1 MRSIKEGV
9 TDFGER
15 LRADRVAAGL
25 TQKELAE
32 RSGLSSRAIGDLER
46 GVTRRP
52 RRGTVRSIA
61 RAFGQTPE
69 SQHLDHATARFFRLL
84 SLHPGR
90 ELEPQAAAALAGL
103 TVPDAEHKLAV
114 LSRAHLIHPTGPGRY
129 GMHDVLRASAA
140 EQVKAHELP
149 VARRD
154 AQARLFDYYLGLTAR
169 AVDTLFPA
177 ASRPTAVS
185 IVVSDS
191 AAAQVAEPGRAQAWL
206 DEQRETLIKIINYCA
221 DHGWPEQSVQL
232 ASALFRYLES
242 GGYYS
247 EIVSVYGNAA
257 RTAQRSGD
265 HSAQAEALNNLCVV
279 DLRQGRYREAAARLE
294 RALALYL
301 QASNLTGQAYVL
313 GNLGIVEF
321 EVGNYAQA
329 AGRQERA
336 LRLYRQLGNRA
347 GTARTLVNLG
357 LVYLRQDSVDQ
368 AISLFREGLELT
380 RQHGMHR
387 TEANALSNLGLAYCR
402 QGRHQEAITYLE
414 QALDLLCQ
422 LDDPANQA
430 ETLNNLGDA
439 LQGIG
444 EAERARAQHE
454 TALKLAAQIGLTSEL
469 ARSHDLLGRAFY
481 ACSRPGDARRHWEQ
495 AVRLYAGLGAPEEAQ
510 VRAHLLDPI
519 S

>member
-1 MRSIKEGV
+1 
-9 TDFGER
+9 
-15 LRADRVAAGL
+15 
-25 TQKELAE
+25 
-32 RSGLSSRAIGDLER
+32 LSSTGE
-46 GVTRRP
+46 
-52 RRGTVRSIA
+52 SIA
-61 RAFGQTPE
+61 RASGQEPG
-69 SQHLDHATARFFRLL
+69 SQHLDHATARLFRLL
-84 SLHPGR
+84 SLHPGT
-90 ELEPQAAAALAGL
+90 ELEPRAVAALAGL
-103 TVPDAEHKLAV
+103 TVPDAESKLAV
-114 LSRAHLIHPTGPGRY
+114 LSEAHLIHPIGPGRY
-129 GMHDVLRASAA
+129 GMDDLLRAAAA
-140 EQVKAHELP
+140 EQAEAHEAP
-149 VARRD
+149 VTRRD

-177 ASRPTAVS
+177 ALRPTAVS

-191 AAAQVAEPGRAQAWL
+191 AAEQVAEPAQAQAWL

-232 ASALFRYLES
+232 ASVLFRYLES
-242 GGYYS
+242 GGYFPD
-247 EIVSVYGNAA
+247 IVSVYSKAA

-294 RALALYL
+294 QALALYL
-301 QASNLTGQAYVL
+301 EASNLTGQAYVL

-336 LRLYRQLGNRA
+336 LNLYRQLGNQA
-347 GTARTLVNLG
+347 GTARTIVNLG
-357 LVYLRQDSVDQ
+357 LVYLRQGSVDQ
-368 AISLFREGLELT
+368 AISLIREGLELT
-380 RQHGMHR
+380 RQHGMLR

-402 QGRHQEAITYLE
+402 QGRHQEAITHLE
-414 QALDLLCQ
+414 QALDLLRQ

-430 ETLNNLGDA
+430 ETLNNLGEA

-444 EAERARAQHE
+444 EAEHAVAQHE
-454 TALKLAAQIGLTSEL
+454 AALKLAAEVGLTSEL
-469 ARSHDLLGRAFY
+469 ARSHDCLGRAFQ

-495 AVRLYAGLGAPEEAQ
+495 AARLYAALGAPQEAE
-510 VRAHLLDPI
+510 VRARLRDPI